1 MRYDDLRLSLFISH
15 LCSRLS
21 SSLQQ
26 HREICVQAVTEEKL
40 AGSIL
45 IFSPDCVE
53 LFRLSIEAVS
63 RNTYPTQLAAQL
75 DHPAARLDL
84 LRFMNDE
91 RCQNV
96 TDGEDASAAV
106 PDTDAT
112 RSLMTHLQFLNDSK
126 PVDLEAHTR
135 ITADVYHSLQTVL
148 MSCHDER
155 LINMLVD
162 MTGGIRAK
170 SLDTVS
176 TITDNDQVALQAKL
190 AFEKAFAS
198 TVVRALIQL
207 LAHPKT
213 KPSVQRNLVRVVLEL
228 LNSNDTLVATS
239 VFSEI
244 MRQLY
249 QLAKENEGGSQ
260 CIACLL
266 ALLSISVHK
275 IEPTHTN
282 LTSILMHLAPLS
294 GSKSSLTCQV
304 FSDAVKC
311 TIDAIFERTWRLLL
325 KM

>member
-1 MRYDDLRLSLFISH
+1 
-15 LCSRLS
+15 
-21 SSLQQ
+21 
-26 HREICVQAVTEEKL
+26 
-40 AGSIL
+40 
-45 IFSPDCVE
+45 
-53 LFRLSIEAVS
+53 
-63 RNTYPTQLAAQL
+63 
-75 DHPAARLDL
+75 
-84 LRFMNDE
+84 
-91 RCQNV
+91 
-96 TDGEDASAAV
+96 
-106 PDTDAT
+106 
-112 RSLMTHLQFLNDSK
+112 MTHLQSFNDSK
-126 PVDLEAHTR
+126 PVDLETHTR
-135 ITADVYHSLQTVL
+135 ITADVYHSLQAVL

-162 MTGGIRAK
+162 MTGGMRAK
-170 SLDTVS
+170 SLDQVS
-176 TITDNDQVALQAKL
+176 AITITDNDVALQARL
-190 AFEKAFAS
+190 AFEKVFAS

-213 KPSVQRNLVRVVLEL
+213 KPSVQRSVVRVVLEL
-228 LNSNDTLVATS
+228 LNSNDSRVATS

-249 QLAKENEGGSQ
+249 QLAKENEGRSKY
-260 CIACLL
+260 IACPL

-294 GSKSSLTCQV
+294 GSKSTLTCQV